1 MKNVVLFC
9 LALAVAFTACKN
21 DSADTTAEKNVTTL
35 NADKTLPNANN
46 NTAQKVADAIPADT
60 VNVAK
65 MTFTEQVFDYGT
77 VKAGGSVEHTFK
89 FKNTG
94 VAPLIIE
101 SAKST
106 CGCTVPQYPKE
117 PIAPGESGEIAVK
130 FNTKGKSGRQRKPVN
145 ITANTWPKLTTVHI
159 DGTVEKAEEEAT
171 ATNK

>member
-9 LALAVAFTACKN
+9 LLALAVGFTACK
-21 DSADTTAEKNVTTL
+21 SDTANTAEETVNTL
-35 NADKTLPNANN
+35 NDKTTLPNANPN
-46 NTAQKVADAIPADT
+46 AATPVANAIPADT

-65 MTFTEQVFDYGT
+65 ISFTEQVYDYGT
-77 VKAGGSVEHTFK
+77 VKAGDQVEHTFK

-101 SAKST
+101 GAKST

-117 PIAPGESGEIAVK
+117 PIAPGETGEIAVK
-130 FNTKGKSGRQRKPVN
+130 FNSKGKSGRQRKPVN

>member
-9 LALAVAFTACKN
+9 LLVLAVGFTACN
-21 DSADTTAEKNVTTL
+21 SDTANKAEENVTTL
-35 NADKTLPNANN
+35 NEKTTLPNANA
-46 NTAQKVADAIPADT
+46 NTAKPIADAIPADT

-77 VKAGGSVEHTFK
+77 VKAGESVEHTFK

-101 SAKST
+101 TAKST
-106 CGCTVPQYPKE
+106 CGCTVPQFPKE

-130 FNTKGKSGRQRKPVN
+130 FNSKGKSGRQRKPVN
-145 ITANTWPKLTTVHI
+145 ITANTYPKLTTVHI
-159 DGTVEKAEEEAT
+159 DGTVEKAEEAAT

>member
-9 LALAVAFTACKN
+9 LLALAVAFTACN
-21 DSADTTAEKNVTTL
+21 SDTADKAEKSVTTL
-35 NADKTLPNANN
+35 NTDKTLPSTPTKTEPV
-46 NTAQKVADAIPADT
+46 NTIPADT

-65 MTFTEQVFDYGT
+65 ITFTEQVYDYGT
-77 VKAGGSVEHTFK
+77 VKAGEQVEHTFK
-89 FKNTG
+89 FTNTG

-101 SAKST
+101 TAKST

-117 PIAPGESGEIAVK
+117 PIAPGEGGEIAVK
-130 FNTKGKSGRQRKPVN
+130 FNSKGKSGRQRKPVN

>member
-1 MKNVVLFC
+1 MKNVVLLC
-9 LALAVAFTACKN
+9 LLALAVGFTACKS
-21 DSADTTAEKNVTTL
+21 DSASTAENNVTTL
-35 NADKTLPNANN
+35 NEKKPLPNANQ
-46 NTAQKVADAIPADT
+46 NTAKPVADVIPADT

-65 MTFTEQVFDYGT
+65 LTFTEEVYDYGT
-77 VKAGGSVEHTFK
+77 VKEGESVEHTFK

-106 CGCTVPQYPKE
+106 CGCTVPQFPKE

-130 FNTKGKSGRQRKPVN
+130 FNSKNKSGRQRKPVN
-145 ITANTWPKLTTVHI
+145 VTANTWPKLTTVYI
-159 DGTVEKAEEEAT
+159 DGTVEKSADAAT

>member
-9 LALAVAFTACKN
+9 LLALAVGFTACK
-21 DSADTTAEKNVTTL
+21 SDTANKAEETVTTL
-35 NADKTLPNANN
+35 NDKSTLPNANN
-46 NTAQKVADAIPADT
+46 PQAATPTPAIPADT

-65 MTFTEQVFDYGT
+65 ITFTEQVYDYGT
-77 VKAGGSVEHTFK
+77 IKAGEQVEHTFK
-89 FKNTG
+89 FTNTG

-101 SAKST
+101 TAKST

-117 PIAPGESGEIAVK
+117 PIAPGEAGEIAVK
-130 FNTKGKSGRQRKPVN
+130 FNSKGKSGRQRKPVN

-159 DGTVEKAEEEAT
+159 DGTVEKVEEEAT